1 MKKRKNHSPEF
12 KAKVALE
19 AIREELTLAE
29 LSKKY
34 GVHPTQ
40 IGTWKRAAIENMATA
55 FTRRGAAPEQVSAA
69 DVDKLHSKIGRLV
82 VERDFLAEA
91 SPSVTRDARQK
102 MVIRDHKLSM
112 RKQCELLQLSRSRLY
127 YQPVGESAE
136 NLCFM
141 EIIDKQFLETPWYG
155 SRQMARYMKRNN
167 HRCGRHRVRRLMRLM
182 RLVPIY
188 QEPNTSKKHPQH
200 KIWPYL
206 LRNAIIDRPNQVW
219 CADITYI
226 PMRRGFL
233 YLVAIMDWYSRKVL
247 AWRLSNSMDA
257 DFCVEA
263 LKEALANHGTPEIF
277 NSDQGSQFTSGAW
290 IDVLMDAKIKI
301 SMDGKGAWRDNRMIE
316 RLWRS
321 LKYECVYL
329 NAFETGSEMR
339 AGIGKWLTYY
349 NSERPHSTHGV
360 LTPNEAYEN
369 KTEPMKLAA

>member
-1 MKKRKNHSPEF
+1 MVSRDHQLS
-12 KAKVALE
+12 VRRQCTL
-19 AIREELTLAE
+19 LTL
-29 LSKKY
+29 
-34 GVHPTQ
+34 
-40 IGTWKRAAIENMATA
+40 
-55 FTRRGAAPEQVSAA
+55 TRSN
-69 DVDKLHSKIGRLV
+69 
-82 VERDFLAEA
+82 
-91 SPSVTRDARQK
+91 
-102 MVIRDHKLSM
+102 
-112 RKQCELLQLSRSRLY
+112 LY
-127 YQPVGESAE
+127 YEPKGESAE
-136 NLCFM
+136 NLRFM

-167 HRCGRHRVRRLMRLM
+167 HKCGRHRVRRLMRLM

-206 LRNAIIDRPNQVW
+206 LKNVVIDRPNQVW

-233 YLVAIMDWYSRKVL
+233 YLVAIMDWFSRKVL

-263 LKEALANHGTPEIF
+263 LKEALAKYGTPEIF
-277 NSDQGSQFTSGAW
+277 NTDQGSQFTSGAW
-290 IDVLMDAKIKI
+290 IDVLVEAKVKI
-301 SMDGKGAWRDNRMIE
+301 SMDGKGRWIDNRMIE

-329 NAFETGSEMR
+329 HAFERGSAAK
-339 AGIGKWLTYY
+339 AGIGKWMVYY
-349 NSERPHSTHGV
+349 NAERPHSTHGI

-369 KTEPMKLAA
+369 KMEPARLAA